1 MVGFHATA
9 DSGQPVHVND
19 GELEHARWFTRE
31 ELMQGPPL
39 LPPSQSISYRLI
51 TTWLRHPER
60 RDRRSGPLAMCLLV
74 LAWRAHPR
82 YRLVLAAN
90 RDEYH
95 ERAAEPLAPWPAPND
110 ILAGRDVRA
119 GGTWLGLNRARR
131 FGIVTN
137 FRELQRPRRS
147 APSRG
152 KLIPDY
158 LASGGGPE
166 AYLSRLETDAP
177 GYSGFNLVVGD
188 LEHLWYASNRL
199 DRFSQSL
206 QPGVHGLSNEFLD
219 SPWPKLL
226 RVRQNF
232 ETWLA
237 GESAAAP
244 DRRRRHRVAGHARR
258 PHPGARRVRLHRA
271 LAPEWER
278 TLSSPFVTH
287 PTYGTRCSTVLLIEP
302 SGATVMVERRFSANG
317 APSGDSEYLL
327 NADEWP

>member
-1 MVGFHATA
+1 
-9 DSGQPVHVND
+9 
-19 GELEHARWFTRE
+19 
-31 ELMQGPPL
+31 
-39 LPPSQSISYRLI
+39 
-51 TTWLRHPER
+51 
-60 RDRRSGPLAMCLLV
+60 MCLLV

-95 ERAAEPLAPWPAPND
+95 ERAAEPLAKWPAPND
-110 ILAGRDVRA
+110 MLAGRDVRA
-119 GGTWLGLNRARR
+119 GGTWLGLDRARR

-137 FRELQRPRRS
+137 FRELQRPRRA

-158 LASGGGPE
+158 LGSADGPG
-166 AYLSRLETDAP
+166 AYLARLETDAP

-188 LEHLWYASNRL
+188 LDQLWYASNRM
-199 DRFSQSL
+199 DRFSQQL
-206 QPGVHGLSNEFLD
+206 QPGIHGLSNEFLD

-226 RVRQNF
+226 RVRRSF

-237 GESAAAP
+237 ADVEDSSPATDPVPALLDMLADRTPAP
-244 DRRRRHRVAGHARR
+244 EGPASTG
-258 PHPGARRVRLHRA
+258 

-302 SGATVMVERRFSANG
+302 SGAAVMVERRFAADGSTLGN
-317 APSGDSEYLL
+317 SEYLL
-327 NADEWP
+327 NAGQW